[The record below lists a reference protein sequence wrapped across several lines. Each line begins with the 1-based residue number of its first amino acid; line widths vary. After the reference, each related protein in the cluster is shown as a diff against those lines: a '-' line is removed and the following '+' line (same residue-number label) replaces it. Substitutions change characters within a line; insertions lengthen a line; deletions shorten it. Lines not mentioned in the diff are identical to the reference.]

1 MYDDEE
7 VFLSGVGFGG
17 RSSGSGTVAEGLG
30 FAIPANTARAVAEQI
45 MEKGYFSRPYLGISW
60 QQVTPRIARVYNL
73 PVEWGVYVTQVAPG
87 SPADQAGIET
97 GDIITCMGEVSLDEE
112 HSYINALFEYEAGQQ
127 VQVELARGRQV
138 IQVEVFLG
146 EAG

>member
-1 MYDDEE
+1 
-7 VFLSGVGFGG
+7 
-17 RSSGSGTVAEGLG
+17 
-30 FAIPANTARAVAEQI
+30 